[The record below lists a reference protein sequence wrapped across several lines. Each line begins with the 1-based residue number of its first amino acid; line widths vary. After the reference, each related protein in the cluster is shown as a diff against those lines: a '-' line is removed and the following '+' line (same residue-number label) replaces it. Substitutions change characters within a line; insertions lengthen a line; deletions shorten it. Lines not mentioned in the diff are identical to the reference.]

1 VNSNSKCT
9 ITIKD
14 IIKNNFSTLSGGG
27 VMQKIYYTTLLAIAF
42 TVMLAFLAGPSQSQ
56 DKPAGTMHPVLEKIL
71 ADKKLLIAKN
81 MQLTASEAKAFWP
94 IYEDYQK
101 ELSKLRS
108 RVAKMI
114 EGYAANYQTMSD
126 ADAKKMLNDYLEVE
140 KISLKLMQSYLPKFS
155 KVLPDKKVA
164 RYYQLENKIKAGVNY
179 QFAQNIPLLP

>member
-1 VNSNSKCT
+1 
-9 ITIKD
+9 
-14 IIKNNFSTLSGGG
+14 
-27 VMQKIYYTTLLAIAF
+27 MQKIYYTTFLAIAF

-81 MQLTASEAKAFWP
+81 MQLIASEAKAFWP

-155 KVLPDKKVA
+155 KVLPDKKVT

-179 QFAQNIPLLP
+179 QLSQNIPLVP